1 MYSNRRDHV
10 AGSRMEKRK
19 AALAAQYENRPLTE
33 QGRHPAPP
41 DRRSGDARKKEQRF
55 TGGHSRLMRHI
66 APIGRE
72 SRQRGM
78 AGASWRSRMEPEG
91 NAHISGLSDGRKP
104 VKPHRKPHRK
114 PRRNTRRP
122 PAPPPAPPGRSAGTL
137 LCRTK
142 THGQAR
148 KNLTGQKNV
157 WHSRRTDAKALQRP
171 VRAPPP
177 QPAR

>member
-104 VKPHRKPHRK
+104 VKPHRKP
-114 PRRNTRRP
+114 RRNTRRRP
-122 PAPPPAPPGRSAGTL
+122 LRRDASVPD
-137 LCRTK
+137 
-142 THGQAR
+142 QNAR
-148 KNLTGQKNV
+148 AGQKK
-157 WHSRRTDAKALQRP
+157 SYRP
-171 VRAPPP
+171 KKRLAFTPH
-177 QPAR
+177 